1 MQATPTTTQATAT
14 IRPEH
19 TTLAGSLVEG
29 ELPFVSTKLQLAAVL
44 GVSPKHIENLT
55 ARGLLR
61 PVRLG
66 RCVRYRRDAVL
77 RALAVMEETA

>member
-1 MQATPTTTQATAT
+1 MQKFATNTTSQPA
-14 IRPEH
+14 
-19 TTLAGSLVEG
+19 LQSAGG
-29 ELPFVSTKLQLAAVL
+29 DFTGAELPLISTKEQLAAVL
-44 GVSPKHIENLT
+44 RVSPKHIENLT

-77 RALAVMEETA
+77 RALAVMEGSQS